1 MPVMSRVERAFC
13 QSAPWRAFT
22 RRTVVPWAS
31 RGHILHGEVLELGSG
46 SGAIAADLV
55 DRYPITHLVATDVD
69 PRMVASAERRLARY
83 VPRVDVRRV
92 DATAL
97 PFPDASFDVVA
108 SFLMLHHVIDW
119 EQALAEVVRVLRPG
133 GMFVGYDLVDTA
145 PARLLH
151 RLDRSPHRLL
161 TPEALRTELTRHQ
174 PAVVE
179 LDRSLAGLVF
189 RFHST
194 KSDGADHGVPT
205 LPPVDRR
212 PR

>member
-1 MPVMSRVERAFC
+1 MPVMSRVEQAFC
-13 QSAPWRAFT
+13 RSAPWRAFT

-69 PRMVASAERRLARY
+69 PRMVASAGRRLARY

-151 RLDRSPHRLL
+151 RLGAFERAQEERGDQ
-161 TPEALRTELTRHQ
+161 TAE
-174 PAVVE
+174 PA
-179 LDRSLAGLVF
+179 
-189 RFHST
+189 
-194 KSDGADHGVPT
+194 HGVEGIRDQRCPRAEPRT
-205 LPPVDRR
+205 SGFAGPQHRMGVAHDR
-212 PR
+212 